1 MSDIE
6 LLGTRSLLDRVF
18 SSTFSSVQNIY
29 HKRGDYIFL
38 PKKYLLLSNVKN
50 CLEFQMQRE
59 NLSILSSRS
68 FEDRNYRIDEIYPS
82 VDNEQPVLLICPMRR
97 APFQFSARIVTCV
110 KSGVERS
117 RDAERPCVPT
127 RVVPARP
134 YRADDAFN

>member
-1 MSDIE
+1 M
-6 LLGTRSLLDRVF
+6 
-18 SSTFSSVQNIY
+18 
-29 HKRGDYIFL
+29 
-38 PKKYLLLSNVKN
+38 KN
-50 CLEFQMQRE
+50 CLEFEMQRE
-59 NLSILSSRS
+59 NLSIVAI
-68 FEDRNYRIDEIYPS
+68 FARNYRIDEIYPS

-97 APFQFSARIVTCV
+97 APFQFSARIVTYV